1 MKTFSITIGVQ
12 GKITVPD
19 SVIRELRITA
29 AQAPGEEGGDAF
41 LHALHLRTVGN
52 DDEFVQAALKNALRN
67 IVRNGIINDIG
78 NMGVGVKAAPAIVT
92 VSVPENI
99 VTKVK
104 AREQVSVERIDVNP
118 RAPVVSHGEPD
129 SLEQADA

>member
-29 AQAPGEEGGDAF
+29 SEDVSEGGDKF
-41 LHALHLRTVGN
+41 LFDLNARTQGN

-67 IVRNGIINDIG
+67 IVRNGILNDIAG
-78 NMGVGVKAAPAIVT
+78 MGVGVKAAPAIVS
-92 VSVPENI
+92 VSVPENVI
-99 VTKVK
+99 TKVK
-104 AREQVSVERIDVNP
+104 AREQVSVERIDVKP
-118 RAPVVSHGEPD
+118 RDILDPEAAAVGI
-129 SLEQADA
+129 SLP

>member
-19 SVIRELRITA
+19 SVIRELRIA
-29 AQAPGEEGGDAF
+29 ASEAPSDGGDRF
-41 LHALHLRTVGN
+41 LFDLNARTVGN

-67 IVRNGIINDIG
+67 IVRNGILNDIAG
-78 NMGVGVKAAPAIVT
+78 MGVGVKAAPAIVT

-99 VTKVK
+99 ITKVK
-104 AREQVSVERIDVNP
+104 AREQVSVERIDVKP
-118 RAPVVSHGEPD
+118 RAAVESHGEPD
-129 SLEQADA
+129 SIEQADA

>member
-1 MKTFSITIGVQ
+1 MKTFAITIGVQ

-29 AQAPGEEGGDAF
+29 NEAPSDGGDQF
-41 LHALHLRTVGN
+41 LFDLNARTQGN

-67 IVRNGIINDIG
+67 IVRNGILSDIAG
-78 NMGVGVKAAPAIVT
+78 MGVGVKAAPAIVT

-104 AREQVSVERIDVNP
+104 AREQVSVERIDV
-118 RAPVVSHGEPD
+118 RPV
-129 SLEQADA
+129 AA

>member
-29 AQAPGEEGGDAF
+29 SEDPANGGDKF
-41 LHALHLRTVGN
+41 LFDLNARTQGN

-67 IVRNGIINDIG
+67 IVRNGILNDIG
-78 NMGVGVKAAPAIVT
+78 GMGVGVKAAPAIVT

-104 AREQVSVERIDVNP
+104 AREQVSIERIDVKP
-118 RAPVVSHGEPD
+118 RIQSHGEPD
-129 SLEQADA
+129 SIEQADA

>member
-19 SVIRELRITA
+19 SVVRDLRIEA
-29 AQAPGEEGGDAF
+29 AQEPGDAGGDAF
-41 LHALHLRTVGN
+41 LHALHLRTEGN

-92 VSVPENI
+92 VSVPENVI
-99 VTKVK
+99 TKVR
-104 AREQVSVERIDVNP
+104 AREQISVERIDVKP
-118 RAPVVSHGEPD
+118 RAAIESHGDPD
-129 SLEQADA
+129 SIEQADA

>member
-1 MKTFSITIGVQ
+1 MKTFSFTIGVQ

-29 AQAPGEEGGDAF
+29 GDNVSEGGDKF
-41 LHALHLRTVGN
+41 LFDLNARTQGN

-67 IVRNGIINDIG
+67 IVRNGILQDIAG
-78 NMGVGVKAAPAIVT
+78 MGVGVKAAPAIIT

-104 AREQVSVERIDVNP
+104 AREQISVERIDVKP
-118 RAPVVSHGEPD
+118 AATE
-129 SLEQADA
+129 